1 MQEVRVINGHEYI
14 FELTENEIV
23 GREISAQTFTG
34 YSIKHETDGYI
45 TKFYKFFNGEK
56 KEIGK
61 LFYDPDAYKFHL
73 FKSS

>member
-45 TKFYKFFNGEK
+45 TKFYKLSFW
-56 KEIGK
+56 
-61 LFYDPDAYKFHL
+61 
-73 FKSS
+73 FKCYW